1 MEAHSLN
8 INEEMI
14 LSYKDKEGTYLNRL
28 SINYD
33 GSAPIKLSPAR
44 SWRTYLG
51 GKLIDEMHGKEDPQD
66 SHFPEEWMISI
77 VSSRTEGR
85 EADGLNKLDLA
96 GIEITLKEMVE
107 EHPIELLGKQHVEK
121 LGKQTGVLV
130 KLIDSAERLI
140 IQTHPDKEKARQ
152 LFNSAYGKTECW
164 HFIGGREINGE
175 PPFVYLGF
183 KPGVTKEQWK
193 KLFNEQDI
201 NGMLDCLHKYYV
213 RPGDTFLIEAGIP
226 HAIGAGCLLVEIQ
239 EPTDYTI
246 RLEKVSPSGLKLE
259 DYLLH
264 QGLGFEKMFDIFR
277 YETYTN
283 EETLEKWKVPPAVL
297 WQTSGCKETE
307 LIGYKQTPCFRM
319 TLIEVEKEAQI
330 VGDGV
335 FSGLYILS
343 GNAVVK
349 TGEVEQ
355 YVKKGDQLFIP
366 AKAVTFSI
374 ETTGDSPVKALRLFG
389 PAIV

>member
-1 MEAHSLN
+1 LN
-8 INEEMI
+8 NSTIKI
-14 LSYKDKEGTYLNRL
+14 
-28 SINYD
+28 D
-33 GSAPIKLSPAR
+33 GSTPIKLTPAR

-51 GKLIDEMHGKEDPQD
+51 GKLIEELHGSKDPQD

-85 EADGLNKLDLA
+85 EADGLNKLDLP
-96 GIEITLKEMVE
+96 GIDLTLKEIVD
-107 EHPIELLGKQHVEK
+107 EHPIEFLGKQHFEK

-164 HFIGGREINGE
+164 HFIGGREIDGE
-175 PPFVYLGF
+175 PPYVYLGF

-193 KLFNEQDI
+193 NLFDGQNIQ
-201 NGMLDCLHKYYV
+201 GMLDCMHKYYV
-213 RPGDTFLIEAGIP
+213 QPGDTFLIEAGTP

-246 RLEKVSPSGLKLE
+246 RLEKASPSGLQLE

-264 QGLGFEKMFDIFR
+264 QGLGFEKMFDIFK
-277 YETYTN
+277 YETCTR
-283 EETLEKWKVPPAVL
+283 EETLEKWKVSPAVL
-297 WQTSGCKETE
+297 QESAGNKETE

-319 TLIEVEKEAQI
+319 TLIEVENEAEIQ
-330 VGDGV
+330 GDGV

-343 GNAVVK
+343 GNAAVN
-349 TGEVEQ
+349 TGAERQ
-355 YVKKGDQLFIP
+355 SVKKGDQLFIP
-366 AKAVTFSI
+366 AKVSSFSI
-374 ETTGDSPVKALRLFG
+374 KNKGDSAVIALRLFG
-389 PAIV
+389 PALV

>member
-1 MEAHSLN
+1 MNRHS
-8 INEEMI
+8 II
-14 LSYKDKEGTYLNRL
+14 F
-28 SINYD
+28 D

-51 GKLIDEMHGKEDPQD
+51 GKLIDEIHGKEDSED
-66 SHFPEEWMISI
+66 SHFPEEWIISI

-85 EADGLNKLDLA
+85 EADGLNKLDLP
-96 GIEITLKEMVE
+96 GIDITLKEMVD
-107 EHPIELLGKQHVEK
+107 EHPIDFLGKQHVEK

-140 IQTHPDKEKARQ
+140 IQAHPDKEKARQ
-152 LFNSAYGKTECW
+152 LFNFAYGKTECW

-175 PPFVYLGF
+175 PPYVYLGF

-201 NGMLDCLHKYYV
+201 EGMLDCMHKYYV

-246 RLEKVSPSGLKLE
+246 RLEKSSPSGLKLE

-277 YETYTN
+277 YEAYTS
-283 EETLEKWKVPPAVL
+283 EETLEKWKVAPAEL
-297 WQTSGCKETE
+297 LQTGGFKETE
-307 LIGYKQTPCFRM
+307 LIGYQQTPCFRM
-319 TLIEVEKEAQI
+319 TLIEVEKEVSI
-330 VGDGV
+330 EGDGV

-343 GNAVVK
+343 GNAVIK
-349 TGEVEQ
+349 AGEMEQ

-366 AKAVTFSI
+366 AKAVTLSV
-374 ETTGDSPVKALRLFG
+374 ETTGKSSLKALRLFG
-389 PAIV
+389 PALV